1 MKRGIQLASPN
12 HDKDGDQDSYGKFP
26 GKDMYIQLISIRTDE
41 IIKQKF
47 ILSFKN
53 EYLLYLKLIIV
64 ERSKNIT
71 EIAGA
76 DKSKKTPILK

>member
-1 MKRGIQLASPN
+1 MIR
-12 HDKDGDQDSYGKFP
+12 
-26 GKDMYIQLISIRTDE
+26 IRTDE

-53 EYLLYLKLIIV
+53 EYLLFLKLIIV

-76 DKSKKTPILK
+76 DRSKKTPILK